1 LIYPLPQIG
10 GLGVHLTLDLAGEV
24 RFGPDVHW
32 IETENY
38 EVPESLRF
46 VFYESVKRYLPW
58 IQVENLQPGYAGIR
72 PKLHGPKEKFA
83 DFKIQT
89 EAEHGMKGLVNLL
102 GIESP
107 GITASLA
114 IAKLVVENGF
124 N

>member
-32 IETENY
+32 VETENY

-58 IQVENLQPGYAGIR
+58 IRA
-72 PKLHGPKEKFA
+72 
-83 DFKIQT
+83 
-89 EAEHGMKGLVNLL
+89 
-102 GIESP
+102 
-107 GITASLA
+107 
-114 IAKLVVENGF
+114 
-124 N
+124 